1 MIAFHLNRPL
11 RVLKKIFLQK
21 LLNLIEVSIIRPE
34 SAVNL
39 IWMILQLLVYS
50 VFLSMVSISI
60 FFSDE
65 LFLDSPLSDDI
76 WMKFFNLSFVF
87 SMTVFDFIKELNCA
101 YYECGEV
108 VVDRKKI
115 SKNYLKSS
123 RFIYDILACFSLI
136 TEILNS

>member
-1 MIAFHLNRPL
+1 M
-11 RVLKKIFLQK
+11 
-21 LLNLIEVSIIRPE
+21 IEVSIIRPE

-39 IWMILQLLVYS
+39 IWMILQLLVYY

-87 SMTVFDFIKELNCA
+87 SMTVFDFIKELNCG